1 MSGPTLFFPYSQDK
15 LEQVLKEQ
23 IETGVVQGII
33 GVREFFPINY
43 HSALSELFE
52 MFGDSRF

>member
-15 LEQVLKEQ
+15 LDQVLKEQ

-33 GVREFFPINY
+33 GVGEFFPIND

-52 MFGDSRF
+52 MLGDSRF